1 MALHFSPVA
10 TPLRNLEIWHANNSG
25 YAFAIS
31 RERKTRPEPHGK
43 HGYVASWRALRHDEP
58 TVTVGG
64 SPFATFAE
72 AEEACELLRMHLL
85 AAQSDMTMPIEE
97 SLTYKAMPAWT
108 RIWHQ
113 WWVAVPR
120 RSTAGRLVHGQ
131 VLRRHDGRGWI
142 YRKLEQANASNER
155 SWQ

>member
-10 TPLRNLEIWHANNSG
+10 TPLRNLEIWHANNSE

-31 RERKTRPEPHGK
+31 RERTTGPQPHGK
-43 HGYVASWRALRHDEP
+43 QGYVASWRSLHYDKP

-64 SPFATFAE
+64 SPFATFAA
-72 AEEACELLRMHLL
+72 AEEACELLLMHLL
-85 AAQSDMTMPIEE
+85 TTQSDITMPIEE

-120 RSTAGRLVHGQ
+120 RSTTGRLVHGQ
-131 VLRRHDGRGWI
+131 VLRRHDGRSWI
-142 YRKLEQANASNER
+142 YKKLEQVSASNER
-155 SWQ
+155 SW